1 MKVINKWGPDTG
13 YLFEFCKD
21 WDAYK
26 FLAKFQ
32 VLVFS
37 LWPTDSFVC
46 VSMFVGGLP
55 VYQC

>member
-1 MKVINKWGPDTG
+1 MGARHRLP
-13 YLFEFCKD
+13 LEFCRD